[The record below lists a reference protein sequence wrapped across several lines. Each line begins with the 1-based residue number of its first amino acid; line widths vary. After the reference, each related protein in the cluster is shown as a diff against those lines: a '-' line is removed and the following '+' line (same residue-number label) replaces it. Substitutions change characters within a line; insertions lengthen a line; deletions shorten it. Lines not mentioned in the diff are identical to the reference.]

1 MSMIKRMYVDNFRCL
16 TNFEFKVGEDKNA
29 LFLGENGAGKSSLL
43 KILSILKKIAR
54 GNNGL
59 ADKDKLTKQDY
70 GFAGT
75 KKPIVFEIDIEI
87 SQRLFTYGIWIDYPE
102 TFFKPRIKKEQLF
115 VDGKACF
122 TRNLADISV
131 GKAVFSL
138 DWHIAALPIIQAHP
152 SDPVNIFR
160 DWLKNMLLMA
170 PVPAQIKGE
179 TDDNDDVALD
189 FCASNF
195 VSWLSSILGQYP
207 HLYGN
212 IAQYIKEF
220 LPDFG
225 HFIFFDVGKDSRE
238 LKLIFE
244 KNGGDFSIPF
254 EKLSDGEKLLFLSG
268 AVFAIAQ
275 SRKNVFCFWDE
286 PNNYISVS
294 LLDGFIRKMLN
305 CFKQNDGQ
313 LWVVS
318 HNIEIISGFN
328 DDNSWIFHRNGHTD
342 ATLPLQTIAEFRKTK
357 NFTGSLATA
366 LLTGDIYDAE

>member
-1 MSMIKRMYVDNFRCL
+1 MIKRIYVDNFRCL
-16 TNFEFKVGEDKNA
+16 TNFEFKAGEDKNA

-43 KILSILKKIAR
+43 KILSILKRIAH
-54 GNNGL
+54 GNSGL
-59 ADKDKLTKQDY
+59 ADNDKLTKQDY

-87 SQRLFTYGIWIDYPE
+87 SQRLFTYGIWIEYPD

-122 TRNLADISV
+122 TRELAEISV
-131 GKAVFSL
+131 GRAEFSL
-138 DWHIAALPIIQAHP
+138 DWHIAALPIIQAKS
-152 SDPVNIFR
+152 SDPVSIFR

-170 PVPAQIKGE
+170 PVPAQIKNE
-179 TDDNDDVALD
+179 TDERDELALNLQ
-189 FCASNF
+189 ASNF
-195 VSWLSSILGQYP
+195 VSWLSGILGQYP

-212 IAQYIKEF
+212 IAQYIKDF

-225 HFIFFDVGKDSRE
+225 HFIFLDVGKDSRE
-238 LKLIFE
+238 LELVFE
-244 KNGGDFSIPF
+244 KNDTEVHIPF

-305 CFKQNDGQ
+305 CFKQNGGQ

-318 HNIEIISGFN
+318 HNIEIITGFN
-328 DDNSWIFHRNGHTD
+328 DDNSWIFRRNSHTN
-342 ATLPLQTIAEFRKTK
+342 ATLPLQTIAEFRKTR
-357 NFTGSLATA
+357 NYTGSLTTA
-366 LLTGDIYDAE
+366 LLTGDIYDA